1 MRPFLFLPIAMF
13 GAVGC
18 ASRPDGAVPDVIEDI
33 DLGWEV
39 STSITTAGTVA
50 WVATEDTADAS
61 IEYGLTTAYGML
73 APQLT
78 PGEIVLLGLLP
89 GTTYH
94 YRLVGPGWV
103 TEDRTLITGP
113 APEDLQELKLLE
125 SDGSD
130 WGAFVL
136 TTTFEVGKPAQL
148 QVLDPQLRP
157 VWWRLATSFVW
168 KAKFS
173 ADRKSIVYL
182 EGTGGFEA
190 EIVRVA
196 LTGEVLARIPVPNGH
211 HDFVELPN
219 GDFAYLA
226 STMREWNGWQVVGD
240 QIVEVDSSG
249 GTTIVWDAFDDLTP
263 VEEEHWPG
271 ELSSL
276 GADWFHANAL
286 VYDARD
292 GSFLVSSYYLKSIYK
307 IDARSGDIQWQLG
320 GEGGEFSFPDDR
332 GFGTQHAPEL
342 TADGILLFDNG
353 AASTGSRVVQYS
365 LNAQTRVASR
375 VAEYPHPTGA
385 WVGTMGDASRMP
397 SGGVASTWAERGEA
411 IVFNE
416 AGEVAWHADV
426 DSGSMIFGMDVFD
439 SFYP

>member
-1 MRPFLFLPIAMF
+1 MRPFLLLSLVILTA
-13 GAVGC
+13 AGC
-18 ASRPDGAVPDVIEDI
+18 VSGPEASVPDVIEDI
-33 DLGWEV
+33 DMVWEV

-50 WVATEDTADAS
+50 WVATEETADAS

-103 TEDRTLITGP
+103 TEDRTLVTGA
-113 APEDLQELKLLE
+113 APEDLQALKLLE

-136 TTTFEVGKPAQL
+136 TTTFEAGKPGQI
-148 QVLDPQLRP
+148 QVIDPQLRP
-157 VWWRLATSFVW
+157 VWWRLATAFVW
-168 KAKFS
+168 KAKFA
-173 ADRKSIVYL
+173 ADHKSILSL
-182 EGTGGFEA
+182 EGTGGIDA
-190 EIVRVA
+190 EIVRTA
-196 LTGEVLARIPVPNGH
+196 LTGEVLARVSVPNGH

-219 GDFAYLA
+219 GGFAYLA
-226 STMREWNGWQVVGD
+226 STMEEWNGWQVVGD
-240 QIVEVDSSG
+240 QIVEVDGNG
-249 GTTIVWDAFDDLTP
+249 GTTIVWDAFDELTP
-263 VEEEHWPG
+263 VEEAHW
-271 ELSSL
+271 SASQL
-276 GADWFHANAL
+276 GVDWFHANGL
-286 VYDARD
+286 VYDAGD
-292 GSFLVSSYYLKSIYK
+292 GSFLVSSYYLECIYK
-307 IDARSGDIQWQLG
+307 IDERSGDIQWQLG

-353 AASTGSRVVQYS
+353 EASTGSRVVEYR
-365 LNAQTRVASR
+365 LDTPTRVARR
-375 VAEYPHPTGA
+375 VAEYPHPTRA

-411 IVFNE
+411 IVFDE

-426 DSGSMIFGMDVFD
+426 DSGSMIFGMEVFD
-439 SFYP
+439 SFYR